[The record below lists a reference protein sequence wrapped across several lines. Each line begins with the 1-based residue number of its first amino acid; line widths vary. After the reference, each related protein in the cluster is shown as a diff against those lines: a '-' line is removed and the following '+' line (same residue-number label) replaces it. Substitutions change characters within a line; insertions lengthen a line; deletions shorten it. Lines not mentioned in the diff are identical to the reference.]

1 MLNDMSTN
9 TADGSPRRRRRGR
22 RGASG
27 GQRGQPHRTNK
38 AGDDVAVPAG
48 QPGGDDLTAAGAE
61 TEAAPAPPQAQAEQ
75 PSDADAADAPDAIP
89 APPADFNPLRHP
101 ILFDTPH
108 LLSIDSTWVGHVPL
122 AYLMIDLCRPR
133 VLVELG
139 THHGDSYCAFCQA
152 IASLQVQAR
161 RFAIDTWE
169 GDEQTGAYD
178 DRILA
183 ALKAHH
189 DPLYGTF
196 SALLRTTFD
205 DAVEQFE
212 DGSIDL
218 LHFDGPPTYRDAK
231 HAFDRWLPK
240 MSDRGVMLFHD
251 VGERH
256 EPGFGAWRAWEIAS
270 WKGPSFEL
278 THAHGLGIVAVGS
291 SPPPELLAFIEYA
304 NDNAAVTRQFFAEM
318 GERMVDLQVL
328 LRTTH
333 WLDAQWKLIQHW
345 RQATLQPGLP
355 HFSIAESFGDPEPIA
370 RTLVEEVA
378 RLAQDNLDLRQ
389 PSQAPLPPPSG
400 DPTE

>member
-1 MLNDMSTN
+1 M
-9 TADGSPRRRRRGR
+9 TAR
-22 RGASG
+22 
-27 GQRGQPHRTNK
+27 
-38 AGDDVAVPAG
+38 
-48 QPGGDDLTAAGAE
+48 AE
-61 TEAAPAPPQAQAEQ
+61 TETPPPQAQAEQ
-75 PSDADAADAPDAIP
+75 PSETDASADAPAAP
-89 APPADFNPLRHP
+89 PSSPPADFNPLRHP

-133 VLVELG
+133 VVVELG

-152 IASLQVQAR
+152 VASLQTETR
-161 RFAIDTWE
+161 CFAVDTWR
-169 GDEQTGAYD
+169 GDEQTGPYD

-189 DPLYGTF
+189 DPLYGNF
-196 SALLRTTFD
+196 STLLRGEFD
-205 DAVEQFE
+205 EAVEQFE

-218 LHFDGPPTYRDAK
+218 LHFDGPPTYDDAK
-231 HAFDRWLPK
+231 HAFETWLPK
-240 MSDRGVMLFHD
+240 MSARGVMLFHD

-256 EPGFGAWRAWEIAS
+256 EPGFGAWRAWELAS
-270 WKGPSFEL
+270 WKGPNFEL
-278 THAHGLGIVAVGS
+278 THAHGLGIVAVGAE
-291 SPPPELLAFIEYA
+291 PPAELLAFLEYA
-304 NDNAAVTRQFFAEM
+304 NEHAAVTRQFFAEM

-333 WLDAQWKLIQHW
+333 WLDAQWKVMQHW

-355 HFSIAESFGDPEPIA
+355 QFSIAESFGDPEPIA

-389 PSQAPLPPPSG
+389 PPQSSSQSPAA
-400 DPTE
+400 DDDDDETE

>member
-1 MLNDMSTN
+1 
-9 TADGSPRRRRRGR
+9 
-22 RGASG
+22 
-27 GQRGQPHRTNK
+27 
-38 AGDDVAVPAG
+38 
-48 QPGGDDLTAAGAE
+48 
-61 TEAAPAPPQAQAEQ
+61 
-75 PSDADAADAPDAIP
+75 
-89 APPADFNPLRHP
+89 
-101 ILFDTPH
+101 
-108 LLSIDSTWVGHVPL
+108 
-122 AYLMIDLCRPR
+122 
-133 VLVELG
+133 
-139 THHGDSYCAFCQA
+139 
-152 IASLQVQAR
+152 
-161 RFAIDTWE
+161 
-169 GDEQTGAYD
+169 
-178 DRILA
+178 
-183 ALKAHH
+183 
-189 DPLYGTF
+189 
-196 SALLRTTFD
+196 
-205 DAVEQFE
+205 
-212 DGSIDL
+212 
-218 LHFDGPPTYRDAK
+218 
-231 HAFDRWLPK
+231 

-278 THAHGLGIVAVGS
+278 THAHGLGIVAIGS

-389 PSQAPLPPPSG
+389 PSSPQLPMPSV
-400 DPTE
+400 PAE